1 MASASSDP
9 APPAS
14 GASADADASGA
25 GSSFLVVGGLGVAA
39 LHAVALPFL
48 LPALRKHCL
57 PYVAANAE
65 QMELLTA
72 AARRRNLRRVVDL
85 GSGDGVV
92 CVELSRRLGIVT
104 VGHELNPWLVWYS
117 RLRARAAGVHHLC
130 TFHRG
135 DMFDADLTGADGV
148 ALFVVPAMMADLEAK
163 FARDLDVDAVVLA
176 ARFPLATWAEF
187 DHDEHAVRSRGY
199 RQPALDLRRDPAARA
214 AGQGAQFYVGG
225 FGGGSTPSAAPAALE
240 PARPVRVEERVGRRV
255 AAPLVGDPVLLQDA
269 LEGEAAALE
278 DAPPAEVLR
287 RQQAVH
293 AAVARGE
300 ERVDGRVQGQVRGH
314 RRVLA
319 ARRVGRVEPVEGD
332 ADDEV
337 PEPVPQEPQRAD
349 DAGRAAD
356 DVADRQRLARR
367 GRAHAPG
374 PARRRTRRRRRGRA
388 RGRSARRRRRQR
400 ERRAPGRRA
409 ADADGDAPPG
419 PSRAAAT
426 AAAPS
431 AGAAGSDAAAA
442 SSSSTRRGCV
452 RVGGGGGA
460 SPASSFLRRSMD
472 PPCTRRTPTVRIV
485 ATKTL
490 QPAAMPMSCG
500 CGSDVKTCVGRR
512 SSPMSPQSDLPK

>member
-72 AARRRNLRRVVDL
+72 AARKRNLRRVVDL

-176 ARFPLATWAEF
+176 ARFPLATWTEA

-199 RQPALDLRRDPAARA
+199 NVNQLWTYGLDPAARA
-214 AGQGAQFYVGG
+214 LRGQG
-225 FGGGSTPSAAPAALE
+225 TP
-240 PARPVRVEERVGRRV
+240 
-255 AAPLVGDPVLLQDA
+255 
-269 LEGEAAALE
+269 
-278 DAPPAEVLR
+278 
-287 RQQAVH
+287 
-293 AAVARGE
+293 
-300 ERVDGRVQGQVRGH
+300 
-314 RRVLA
+314 
-319 ARRVGRVEPVEGD
+319 
-332 ADDEV
+332 
-337 PEPVPQEPQRAD
+337 
-349 DAGRAAD
+349 
-356 DVADRQRLARR
+356 
-367 GRAHAPG
+367 
-374 PARRRTRRRRRGRA
+374 
-388 RGRSARRRRRQR
+388 
-400 ERRAPGRRA
+400 
-409 ADADGDAPPG
+409 
-419 PSRAAAT
+419 
-426 AAAPS
+426 
-431 AGAAGSDAAAA
+431 
-442 SSSSTRRGCV
+442 
-452 RVGGGGGA
+452 
-460 SPASSFLRRSMD
+460 
-472 PPCTRRTPTVRIV
+472 
-485 ATKTL
+485 
-490 QPAAMPMSCG
+490 
-500 CGSDVKTCVGRR
+500 
-512 SSPMSPQSDLPK
+512 